1 MPNCPNCGAENPPG
15 VRYCDRCGKPMII
28 TRIITPL
35 QAVPGQQP
43 QAQPWTGAAIPPV
56 GSCSYHPSMP
66 ASAIC
71 GRCGRPICAYC
82 TIPFSTM
89 RLCPDCYGVLAG
101 RL

>member
-15 VRYCDRCGKPMII
+15 AKYCDRCGKPMII

-35 QAVPGQQP
+35 QAGPGQQL
-43 QAQPWTGAAIPPV
+43 QAQPWAGIAVPPV

-71 GRCGRPICAYC
+71 GRCGRSICAYC
-82 TIPFSTM
+82 SIQFSTM
-89 RLCPDCYGVLAG
+89 RLCPDCYEVFAK
-101 RL
+101 RV